1 VLTVDLDRLG
11 VAAGDWLLDAGCGGG
26 RHCFGAQ
33 DRGAHVVGLDLDV
46 ESLRLSRAGIH
57 ERRGSDPRKLHGGV
71 LRGDVFRLPFRDGA
85 FDRLI
90 CSEVM
95 EHVHDYAGAVRELV
109 RVLRPGGTIGVT
121 IPTAISE
128 WFYLAATR
136 LYFESP
142 GGHIRVFRPRDL
154 ALALARAG
162 VRVDGVGFAHALHT
176 PYWLVRAGLG
186 LDDETPD
193 PTRAFR
199 RFLIRAAVS
208 RVWTRVEHALDWIWP
223 KSLVLY
229 GTRVASGLAGPGAA
243 KPRRPPSLASGS
255 LHAMLAEP

>member
-1 VLTVDLDRLG
+1 MLTVDLARLG
-11 VAAGDWLLDAGCGGG
+11 LRRDDWLLDAGCGGG
-26 RHCFGAQ
+26 RHCFGAL
-33 DRGAHVVGLDLDV
+33 DRGAHTVGLDLDV
-46 ESLRLSRAGIH
+46 PSLRIARAGIH
-57 ERRGSDPRKLHGGV
+57 ERRGRASEKLHGGV
-71 LRGDVFRLPFRDGA
+71 LQGDVFHLPFRDA
-85 FDRLI
+85 SFDRVI

-121 IPTAISE
+121 IPTATTE
-128 WFYLAATR
+128 WLYLAATQ

-186 LDDETPD
+186 LDDETPG
-193 PTRAFR
+193 PTRALR
-199 RFLIRAAVS
+199 GFLIRAAVS

-229 GTRVASGLAGPGAA
+229 GTRTHTGRAP
-243 KPRRPPSLASGS
+243 SGS
-255 LHAMLAEP
+255 